1 MSGHKK
7 SLSELNSSFLEVFGQ
22 DFTDAVAKDRKVPLQ
37 MKQTAN
43 EGKNFSQYIEKVRM
57 KRMRV
62 DHHKTAA
69 NSCACRET
77 RSKVTAYL
85 PKRLS
90 LKSSL
95 HLAI

>member
-1 MSGHKK
+1 M
-7 SLSELNSSFLEVFGQ
+7 
-22 DFTDAVAKDRKVPLQ
+22 AKDRKVPLQ

-43 EGKNFSQYIEKVRM
+43 ERKNFSQYIENVRI

-62 DHHKTAA
+62 DHPKTAV

-85 PKRLS
+85 TKRLS
-90 LKSSL
+90 LQKQSSFS
-95 HLAI
+95 HLAEVCVSRCADIPFS